1 VIGARFAAPSFQ
13 ENIVALI
20 NDALSL
26 FALHGSRAFGE
37 RVAGHLGAA
46 LAAHEER
53 SFEDGEHKSRP
64 LVPVRGKD
72 VYAIHSLHGGN
83 GESAN
88 DRLCRLLFFIGALRD
103 AGAARVT
110 AVVPYLAYARKDRQ
124 TKERDPV
131 TTRYVACLFEA
142 VGTDCVLTLDVHN
155 LAAYQNAFRCRTH
168 HLQADGLFIKY
179 LLPQLAG
186 QEVAVVSPD
195 AGGTKRAEAFR
206 QGLAE
211 ALGRPVAMAVAE
223 KYRSAGVLSGS
234 LLVGE
239 VRGRMALIYDDLI
252 SSGTTLARAAAACR
266 DAGASGVI
274 AMASH
279 AVFNERAAE
288 VLGASPIERVAVTD
302 SVAPGRPGAAGLGEK
317 LAVIGS
323 AALFGDAILQL
334 HNGD

>member
-1 VIGARFAAPSFQ
+1 M
-13 ENIVALI
+13 ALI

-37 RVAGHLGAA
+37 RVAQHLGRA
-46 LAAHEER
+46 LAEHEER

-72 VYAIHSLHGGN
+72 VYVIHSLHGGN

-88 DRLCRLLFFIGALRD
+88 DRLCRLLFFIGALGD

-142 VGTDCVLTLDVHN
+142 VGTGCVLTLDVHN

-186 QEVAVVSPD
+186 TEVAVVSPD

-206 QGLAE
+206 QGLAA
-211 ALGRPVAMAVAE
+211 ALGRPVTMAVAE
-223 KYRSAGVLSGS
+223 KYRSAGVVSGD
-234 LLVGE
+234 LLVGD
-239 VRGRMALIYDDLI
+239 VRGRTALIYDDLI
-252 SSGTTLARAAAACR
+252 SSGTTIARAAAACR
-266 DAGASGVI
+266 EAGATGVI

-279 AVFNERAAE
+279 GMFSERAAE
-288 VLGASPIERVAVTD
+288 VLGGAAIDRIAVTD
-302 SVAPGRPGAAGLGEK
+302 SVAPGRPGAAGLAEK

-323 AALFGDAILQL
+323 AALFGDAILEL
-334 HNGD
+334 HNGH